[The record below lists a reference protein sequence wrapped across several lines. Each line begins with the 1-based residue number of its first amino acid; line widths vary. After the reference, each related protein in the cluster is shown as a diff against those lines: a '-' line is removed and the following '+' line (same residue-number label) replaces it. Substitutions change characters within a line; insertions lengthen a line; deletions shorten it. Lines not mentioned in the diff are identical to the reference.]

1 MTKTKTKS
9 ELAKLYGVH
18 ASTFMNWIKE
28 IPNLNLKPNQ
38 KIFTPKQV
46 GLIYEH
52 LGEP

>member
-1 MTKTKTKS
+1 MHRTKSKS

-18 ASTFMNWIKE
+18 VSTFMNWIKE
-28 IPNLNLKPNQ
+28 IADLKLKPNQ

-46 GLIYEH
+46 ELIYEN